1 MLSETDE
8 LSFSAIGPEK
18 EKIVFIVIVEN
29 FKGHRHDMFAF
40 YLGLLG
46 ILNKYNIYSYA
57 TYGKVTQ

>member
-18 EKIVFIVIVEN
+18 EKNVFIVIVEN
-29 FKGHRHDMFAF
+29 FKGHRHDNMFAF

-46 ILNKYNIYSYA
+46 ILNKYNI
-57 TYGKVTQ
+57 

>member
-1 MLSETDE
+1 MEICVNRINKMLSETDE

-46 ILNKYNIYSYA
+46 ILNKYNI
-57 TYGKVTQ
+57 